1 MKFKTAAVLA
11 MTLGFASMAGAS
23 QAGVYQDD
31 FVRCLVAK
39 TTQSDRQAF
48 VRWIFTSMSANAE
61 IKDLSTV
68 TEAQRTAA
76 TEVTSHLIQRLIFTD
91 CRTQAVAAVRY
102 EGQTAFVAG
111 FEMVGK
117 VAMGDLMADPAV
129 AVSLSGLDTYFD
141 KSAMEVFVQDVQAP
155 TSASAPAPAH

>member
-1 MKFKTAAVLA
+1 MKIKAAALLA
-11 MTLGFASMAGAS
+11 MTLAFASMASAS
-23 QAGVYQDD
+23 QAGIYQDD

-61 IKDLSTV
+61 IKDFSTV
-68 TEAQRTAA
+68 TEAQRDSS
-76 TEVTSHLIQRLIFTD
+76 TEATSHLIQRLIFTD

-111 FEMVGK
+111 FEMVGR
-117 VAMGDLMADPAV
+117 VAMRDLMADPAV
-129 AVSLSGLDTYFD
+129 AASMSGLDTYFD
-141 KSAMEVFVQDVQAP
+141 KAAMEAFVEETLAP
-155 TSASAPAPAH
+155 EPASAPAH